1 MSNPVVIHSKLSFSG
16 RERWRN
22 CPASVAMSAGMP
34 DNSSP
39 AAAEGTAAHTV
50 AEWYVRQLGE
60 AYGLPPVTPAQLA
73 EAPDM
78 PAVRELDRFAK
89 LTDGAFVAEERKWN
103 EEMRTHGKAY
113 RAFILSLIPA
123 GEQAFISLEV
133 KVQAKSISEHL
144 FGTADCL
151 IWLPRL
157 RRLIV
162 VDYKYGFMLVEIG
175 DATNPNPQLAA
186 YAIAALDQCT
196 LDATGG
202 VTLAVFQPRRS
213 FGAPAAPLE
222 LPHSWIKRERDALA
236 LEVVAVEMQQLA
248 YDLGNS
254 RPVAGDHC
262 RYCKGKSKCPQTM
275 NALAAVVQAHSGA
288 FDMLAIPTDDL
299 ITLWAA
305 RTAFKAFWEDVE
317 ERVEQEVKK
326 GNPRLTV
333 KETQGRRM
341 WADPKA
347 AALTLM
353 ALGKTEL
360 LAPCAVSEALPHLPD
375 DWQKQLI
382 RNAQPSRSIRLV
394 TDVAPSEVAKVFA
407 KYANGGAKPVDKS

>member
-1 MSNPVVIHSKLSFSG
+1 MSNPVVVHSKLSFSG
-16 RERWRN
+16 RERWRA

-34 DNSSP
+34 DRSSP

-60 AYGLPPVTPAQLA
+60 AYGLPPCTPAQLL
-73 EAPDM
+73 EAPAQDPIM
-78 PAVRELDRFAK
+78 ELDRFAK
-89 LTDGAFVAEERKWN
+89 IADKPDHLLLEFVQWN

-157 RRLIV
+157 RKLIV
-162 VDYKYGFMLVEIG
+162 VDYKYGFVEVDIG
-175 DATNPNPQLAA
+175 TREHPNAQVAA
-186 YAIAALDQCT
+186 YGAAALDQCT
-196 LDATGG
+196 LDAAGG
-202 VTLAVFQPRRS
+202 VQLAVFQPRRT
-213 FGAPAAPLE
+213 FGKPEQSIELPPEWVVEERAKLAREVAAVDNAPAPAPG
-222 LPHSWIKRERDALA
+222 P
-236 LEVVAVEMQQLA
+236 
-248 YDLGNS
+248 
-254 RPVAGDHC
+254 HC
-262 RYCKGKSKCPQTM
+262 RYCKGKSKCQSTT
-275 NALAAVVQAHSGA
+275 NALGAAIQAHSGS
-288 FDMLAIPTDDL
+288 FDLLAIPTDDL
-299 ITLWAA
+299 ITLWSA

-317 ERVEQEVKK
+317 ERIEQEVKK

-333 KETQGRRM
+333 KETQGRQM
-341 WADPKA
+341 WADPKG

-353 ALGKTEL
+353 ALGRTDL
-360 LAPCAVSEALPHLPD
+360 LAPCAVSEAIPHLPE

-382 RNAQPSRSIRLV
+382 RRSQPSRSIKLV
-394 TDVAPSEVAKVFA
+394 TPVAPSQVAEVFA
-407 KYANGGAKPVDKS
+407 KHAKTVDKQ